1 MLFEKGDKTV
11 EKREWRAARAA
22 ELARA
27 GVPTSAIAAR
37 LGVSARTV
45 RRMLARSG
53 PGAEGKGDAR

>member
-1 MLFEKGDKTV
+1 MLFEKGDGTV

-45 RRMLARSG
+45 RRLLERG
-53 PGAEGKGDAR
+53 RAEGKGGER